1 MSQDG
6 IASPRLNGDT
16 EPVMRQHDL
25 SLDGAR
31 GGDVQH
37 ALLHALPV
45 AVYTTDAAGHIT
57 FYNEAAAALWG
68 TRPTLNSDQWCGSWR
83 TYWPDGTPLPH
94 DQCPMAVALKEK
106 RDFIIGNG
114 QEAVAEQ
121 PDGTRIPFVA
131 FPSLL
136 RDEAGEI
143 VGALNMFVDI
153 SERKR
158 NEEIAQRLAS
168 IVESSEDA
176 IIAKTLE
183 GIITS
188 WNKSAERVFGYAAE
202 EVIGKPIT
210 ILVPADR
217 QGEEEEIL
225 KRIRSGQRVEH
236 FETVRQR
243 KFGGLIDIS
252 LTVSPIRNSH
262 GKILGVSKIARDITE
277 RKRAAEA
284 ARRAEEEVRDF
295 VENAS
300 VGMHRVD
307 ADGIIL
313 WANRTE
319 MEMLGFARE
328 EYIGRHIA
336 DFHVDRPLI
345 EDILRRLA
353 NRETLLNY
361 EARLRC
367 KEGSVRHVLI
377 NSNVLWD
384 GDRFVHTRCFTRDIT
399 DRKASE
405 AQIATLAREAEHRAR
420 NVLATVQA
428 TVQLSQSDTP
438 QGLKQVIAGRIQAL
452 ANVHTLFVKSRW
464 AGAELRNL
472 VTQELS
478 PYCRDGDTR
487 ARIDGANVLLEP
499 NAAQAIAVCLHELA
513 TNAAKHGALSS
524 PEGRLH
530 IAWSRAADGRLMIRW
545 TETNGSLVAQPTRR
559 GFGMRVMERMVQN
572 PLKGEIRFEWPPE
585 GLACEITVTD

>member
-16 EPVMRQHDL
+16 ELVMRQHDL

-136 RDEAGEI
+136 RDEAGEV

>member
-136 RDEAGEI
+136 RDEAGEV